1 MAGSEPTGNGADVL
15 LQQLEDYGVECI
27 FAAQGRE
34 AALQARSGAT
44 DFVPRPIC
52 SARYTTYC
60 RMTRSASMRS
70 SPRRRR

>member
-1 MAGSEPTGNGADVL
+1 MAGSEPTGNGADV

-34 AALQARSGAT
+34 AALQARSVPLIS
-44 DFVPRPIC
+44 FPRPIC